1 MATSNLRSARLS
13 SPKSSIATLP
23 DSPGVYLFYGP
34 GDQLLYVGK
43 SKTLRS
49 RIRAHFSSVEERWLC
64 RRIKRIEVRQ
74 TPGELGAL
82 LLESRLIKE
91 LRPLHNVAAKR
102 RRRIVIA
109 RRIELRGGYTGVAL
123 ESVDHLTPSDAEL
136 ILGIFKHTTQAKEYL
151 AGIART
157 NRLCPKLLR
166 IEQSRGHCF
175 SYHLGR
181 CDGACGGEEDPARYN
196 KRLEAAFEERR
207 VRAWPFEGSVIIEE
221 RSESGVD
228 RESFFIDNWCLL
240 ASSRFREN
248 ERIDNVYDA
257 HRFDYDSYKI
267 LYSYLSDPLHSTG
280 LRTLAR
286 HSGSLRLF
294 LEREGRN

>member
-1 MATSNLRSARLS
+1 MAASSLRS
-13 SPKSSIATLP
+13 SIIALP
-23 DSPGVYLFYGP
+23 DSSGVYLFYGS

-49 RIRAHFSSVEERWLC
+49 RIRAHFSSREERWLC
-64 RRIKRIEVRQ
+64 RRIKRIEIRQ

-109 RRIELRGGYTGVAL
+109 RRIELRGDYTGVAL
-123 ESVDHLTPSDAEL
+123 ESVDHLTPSDAGL

-157 NRLCPKLLR
+157 HRLCPKLLR

-181 CDGACGGEEDPARYN
+181 CDGACAGEEDPAQYN

-207 VRAWPFEGSVIIEE
+207 IKAWPFSGSVIVEE
-221 RSESGVD
+221 RSESGVG

-240 ASSRFREN
+240 ASSRIQED

-267 LYSYLSDPLHSTG
+267 LYSYLSDPLHATG
-280 LRTLAR
+280 IRTLTR
-286 HSGSLRLF
+286 HSDSLRLF
-294 LEREGRN
+294 LEGKARD